1 MLTQRHFRI
10 AEALRL
16 LYCSH
21 SSLFQNAVIVAQ
33 GYNKHG
39 ISVHIYIHKDAYE
52 TNKWLL
58 LSLGENWNNWG
69 QDGKEGDFSLCIF
82 LYL

>member
-1 MLTQRHFRI
+1 MLTQRHFGI

-39 ISVHIYIHKDAYE
+39 ISVRIYIHKDAYE
-52 TNKWLL
+52 TNK
-58 LSLGENWNNWG
+58 
-69 QDGKEGDFSLCIF
+69 
-82 LYL
+82 